1 MMETVPRGTNAR
13 KRKRS
18 KVPQFLKGR
27 DSDGVFSRQTCSGG
41 TSQASQKVSIGVK
54 HLDSVKSVSGQK
66 KKKGRKRK
74 RIVNYLRTRRSGCD
88 FLQRHVAE
96 VLLMHRDSED
106 QSEGG
111 HFVNEGTPK
120 YPCTCKELARIVNVG
135 NGGRVCTMCGLIL
148 ESNMLNEY
156 AHMRGSAEGNNP
168 ENGEKRSAA
177 ACNTSG
183 IANHYFL
190 RNAMVGTQD
199 VQFIN
204 SKGKEVQVQLPE
216 DDKDKCFKR
225 ITVALRDHVFLLK
238 LSQRIFD
245 MSISILEDL
254 EREHF
259 FQHVPIPHGD
269 ETKLSP
275 LVLSLLYLACKIT
288 GYSRSLKEIC
298 KPFVPTEASPSMLN
312 DWLKQVKSY
321 LTIKIPLSK
330 PIEYISRFCHLNS
343 VKEHEERLAREICI
357 AISRMSIDMQGCCL
371 AQDVALATI
380 FLALACIRS
389 DLPLLNE
396 MAGRVGVSLTAVER
410 TYMILRRYSKVLLPD
425 FALKL
430 LHVKANTFGLAKA
443 KIIIDERDELT
454 ENGSIHALPTF

>member
-1 MMETVPRGTNAR
+1 MRFFA
-13 KRKRS
+13 KACSRS
-18 KVPQFLKGR
+18 LALCTAIP
-27 DSDGVFSRQTCSGG
+27 
-41 TSQASQKVSIGVK
+41 
-54 HLDSVKSVSGQK
+54 
-66 KKKGRKRK
+66 
-74 RIVNYLRTRRSGCD
+74 
-88 FLQRHVAE
+88 
-96 VLLMHRDSED
+96 ED

-111 HFVNEGTPK
+111 HFVTKVRPSIRVR
-120 YPCTCKELARIVNVG
+120 KELARIVNVG

-204 SKGKEVQVQLPE
+204 SKGKKVQVQLPE

-275 LVLSLLYLACKIT
+275 SRPISLYLACKIT
-288 GYSRSLKEIC
+288 GY
-298 KPFVPTEASPSMLN
+298 F
-312 DWLKQVKSY
+312 
-321 LTIKIPLSK
+321 
-330 PIEYISRFCHLNS
+330 
-343 VKEHEERLAREICI
+343 
-357 AISRMSIDMQGCCL
+357 
-371 AQDVALATI
+371 
-380 FLALACIRS
+380 
-389 DLPLLNE
+389 
-396 MAGRVGVSLTAVER
+396 AV
-410 TYMILRRYSKVLLPD
+410 
-425 FALKL
+425 
-430 LHVKANTFGLAKA
+430 
-443 KIIIDERDELT
+443 
-454 ENGSIHALPTF
+454 

>member
-1 MMETVPRGTNAR
+1 METVPRGTNAR
-13 KRKRS
+13 KRKQ
-18 KVPQFLKGR
+18 VPQFLKAG
-27 DSDGVFSRQTCSGG
+27 DSDRVFSLQTCSGLI
-41 TSQASQKVSIGVK
+41 SQASQKVSIGVK
-54 HLDSVKSVSGQK
+54 HLGSVKPVSGQK
-66 KKKGRKRK
+66 KKKRRKRK
-74 RIVNYLRTRRSGCD
+74 SSQNFLISRRSGCD

-96 VLLMHRDSED
+96 VLILHRDSED

-111 HFVNEGTPK
+111 NFINGGTPK
-120 YPCTCKELARIVNVG
+120 YPCSCKELARIVNVG

-190 RNAMVGTQD
+190 RNALVGTQN

-204 SKGKEVQVQLPE
+204 SKGEEVQVQLPE
-216 DDKDKCFKR
+216 DDMNKCFKR
-225 ITVALRDHVFLLK
+225 LTVALRDHVFLLK

-259 FQHVPIPHGD
+259 FQHVRIPHDD

-288 GYSRSLKEIC
+288 GYSRSLAELC
-298 KPFVPTEASPSMLN
+298 KPFLPTEASPSMLN
-312 DWLKQVKSY
+312 NWLTQVKSY
-321 LTIKIPLSK
+321 LTIKIPVSK

-343 VKEHEERLAREICI
+343 VKEHEERLAREICM
-357 AISRMSIDMQGCCL
+357 AISRMSIDMQGRL
-371 AQDVALATI
+371 AQEVALATI

-396 MAGRVGVSLTAVER
+396 MAGRVGVTLFAVER
-410 TYMILRRYSKVLLPD
+410 AYMILRRYSKVLLPD

-430 LHVKANTFGLAKA
+430 LHFKANTFGLAKI
-443 KIIIDERDELT
+443 KMMINEGDTPT
-454 ENGSIHALPTF
+454 ENGSIHALPSFGT